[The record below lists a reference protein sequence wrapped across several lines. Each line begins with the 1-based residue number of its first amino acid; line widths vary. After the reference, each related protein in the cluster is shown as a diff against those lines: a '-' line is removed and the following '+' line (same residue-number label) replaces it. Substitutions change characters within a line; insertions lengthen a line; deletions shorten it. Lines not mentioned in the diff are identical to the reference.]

1 MKISFVIPAH
11 NEASCIGDCLG
22 SVLREI
28 KASGGNAEIVVVNN
42 ASTDATARIA
52 SGFRGVKVV
61 DEPRKGL
68 AIARQRG
75 YLESSGD
82 IIAAIDA
89 DTLLTRGWIH
99 TVQREFAAR
108 KRLVCLSGPYIY
120 HDLSPLTRI
129 AAVAWYIVA
138 LVIYGFVNQYVLHS
152 GAMLQGGNHAVRR
165 SALERIGGYNTAI
178 AFHGEDTVTA
188 FRLMRVGVVKFSFR
202 LPIFTSGRRLRKE
215 GVLRTAWTYAL
226 NSIFVILYGR
236 SLSRA
241 YTDVRD

>member
-1 MKISFVIPAH
+1 MI
-11 NEASCIGDCLG
+11 
-22 SVLREI
+22 
-28 KASGGNAEIVVVNN
+28 
-42 ASTDATARIA
+42 
-52 SGFRGVKVV
+52 
-61 DEPRKGL
+61 
-68 AIARQRG
+68 
-75 YLESSGD
+75 
-82 IIAAIDA
+82 
-89 DTLLTRGWIH
+89 
-99 TVQREFAAR
+99 
-108 KRLVCLSGPYIY
+108 
-120 HDLSPLTRI
+120 RI

-178 AFHGEDTVTA
+178 AFHGVDTVTA